1 MGNFFKKAFSF
12 VCLFCLEFFL
22 FFASYQ
28 ITYEVNA
35 WKKQDYVLDNGEW
48 INVGQNVY
56 CESGV
61 DKDASMKKIN
71 AVYDKL
77 PQSSKDF
84 LIGNWT
90 IFVSDKMPLS
100 SSHVNQDKIIGA
112 TYHNHRV
119 IWMRTD
125 FAMEDF
131 AHECGHA
138 IDRALGR
145 VSEKDEFASIY
156 RSSWSSYVSYG
167 EKGINAHSVSS
178 KSEFFATLFSEYICH
193 KDHLKNN
200 LPEAYTYMNKTVP
213 SSWSYSLPGQMLL
226 FAQQISGYLLNITN
240 ETIPASSFSNNY
252 NTVITSVQN
261 NKYIDL
267 NNYSNVVVDTSCLSE
282 DAKIIVAH
290 ILHIANN
297 PDLYGEC
304 DLFIKIES
312 HISIEEYTEATGFLA
327 VYFGIEEEDV
337 FDIDADA
344 SKSKPSTLT
353 IALDKIKR
361 LEAHRVKYLEKAE
374 SVLSTLKEGSETEK
388 LMQIANYILSNSE
401 YKDVQNTSLGDFW
414 DNGKGDC
421 ATYAMVFK
429 QFANR
434 LGIQCDLIVSPGD
447 KGINHTYNRVVL
459 KDGSVRYYDLT
470 RPNQFVNVGK
480 MDMVDYDVN
489 NFIWTNR

>member
-1 MGNFFKKAFSF
+1 MGNFFKKIFSF

-178 KSEFFATLFSEYICH
+178 KSEFFATLFSEYIC
-193 KDHLKNN
+193 K
-200 LPEAYTYMNKTVP
+200 
-213 SSWSYSLPGQMLL
+213 
-226 FAQQISGYLLNITN
+226 
-240 ETIPASSFSNNY
+240 
-252 NTVITSVQN
+252 
-261 NKYIDL
+261 
-267 NNYSNVVVDTSCLSE
+267 
-282 DAKIIVAH
+282 
-290 ILHIANN
+290 
-297 PDLYGEC
+297 
-304 DLFIKIES
+304 
-312 HISIEEYTEATGFLA
+312 
-327 VYFGIEEEDV
+327 
-337 FDIDADA
+337 
-344 SKSKPSTLT
+344 
-353 IALDKIKR
+353 
-361 LEAHRVKYLEKAE
+361 
-374 SVLSTLKEGSETEK
+374 KE
-388 LMQIANYILSNSE
+388 
-401 YKDVQNTSLGDFW
+401 
-414 DNGKGDC
+414 
-421 ATYAMVFK
+421 
-429 QFANR
+429 
-434 LGIQCDLIVSPGD
+434 
-447 KGINHTYNRVVL
+447 
-459 KDGSVRYYDLT
+459 RYD
-470 RPNQFVNVGK
+470 
-480 MDMVDYDVN
+480 
-489 NFIWTNR
+489 